1 MRKLYEKNE
10 LTFALGWIA
19 IYVAGTSLAEM
30 LSETIGVYKLV
41 PAAFHIVLTACLFLW
56 VMRNGLAEKYGLFLP
71 RYRLLRAWFFIPLML
86 VCVYKIVFSPALRF
100 SAAESILFV
109 ISMLCVGFLE
119 EIIFR
124 GFLFRAIAKE
134 NLTRAVII
142 SSVTFGI
149 GHIVNLFNPSGMGL
163 VLTIG
168 QIVFAVA
175 VGFMLV
181 EVMLKSGSMWPCI
194 IFHIVNNALSTFE
207 DEAAGL
213 ALFGT
218 EEMAVAVAVGTG
230 ALIAIAYA
238 VYLAK
243 ALPDADAAK

>member
-71 RYRLLRAWFFIPLML
+71 RYRLLRAWLFIPLML
-86 VCVYKIVFSPALRF
+86 GCAYKIVFSPALRF
-100 SAAESILFV
+100 L

-149 GHIVNLFNPSGMGL
+149 GHIVNLLTGQNL
-163 VLTIG
+163 LDTIG
-168 QIVFAVA
+168 QIIFAVFA
-175 VGFMLV
+175 GFALV
-181 EVMLKSGSMWPCI
+181 VLFHKGKSLVPCI
-194 IFHIVNNALSTFE
+194 VFHSVFNALSVVSN
-207 DEAAGL
+207 DEAL
-213 ALFGT
+213 YRALGGPVLT
-218 EEMAVAVAVGTG
+218 TVIMIAVSAVVLGG
-230 ALIAIAYA
+230 YSVWNWKHLEG
-238 VYLAK
+238 
-243 ALPDADAAK
+243 

>member
-41 PAAFHIVLTACLFLW
+41 PAAFHIVLTACLFL
-56 VMRNGLAEKYGLFLP
+56 P
-71 RYRLLRAWFFIPLML
+71 RYRLLRAWLFIPLML

-149 GHIVNLFNPSGMGL
+149 GHIVNLLTGQNL
-163 VLTIG
+163 LDTIG
-168 QIVFAVA
+168 QIIFAVFA
-175 VGFMLV
+175 GFALV
-181 EVMLKSGSMWPCI
+181 VLFHKGKSLVPCI
-194 IFHIVNNALSTFE
+194 VFHSVFNALSVVSN
-207 DEAAGL
+207 DEAL
-213 ALFGT
+213 YRALGGPVLT
-218 EEMAVAVAVGTG
+218 TVIMIAVSAVVLGG
-230 ALIAIAYA
+230 YSVWNWKHLEG
-238 VYLAK
+238 
-243 ALPDADAAK
+243 